1 MISSHL
7 YNNLKLSFFVLK
19 IYKFFAP
26 VIILMKKIV
35 IIEDDVVIRESL
47 KEILEMNNYEV
58 LAIESGIE
66 FMKRLKEFVPDILI
80 TDIIMPDKD
89 GIEIIIE
96 AKKTYPNIRL
106 VAISGGGRID
116 SESYLNTAK
125 YLGADATLKKP
136 FSHAQLLDILKNLT
150 V

>member
-1 MISSHL
+1 MI
-7 YNNLKLSFFVLK
+7 
-19 IYKFFAP
+19 P
-26 VIILMKKIV
+26 VSKKMNKIV
-35 IIEDDVVIRESL
+35 IVEDDIVIRESL

-58 LAIESGIE
+58 MAIDSCLDLMKKVNE
-66 FMKRLKEFVPDILI
+66 FKPDVLI

-96 AKKTYPNIRL
+96 AKKVLPNIIL
-106 VAISGGGRID
+106 IAISGGGRID

-136 FSHAQLLDILKNLT
+136 FTHKELLDCIANLAK
-150 V
+150 

>member
-1 MISSHL
+1 
-7 YNNLKLSFFVLK
+7 
-19 IYKFFAP
+19 
-26 VIILMKKIV
+26 MKKIA
-35 IIEDDVVIRESL
+35 IIEDDLVIRESL

-58 LAIESGIE
+58 LAVDNGMDLTKKVHE
-66 FMKRLKEFVPDILI
+66 FLPDILI

-96 AKKTYPNIRL
+96 VKKTYPNIIL
-106 VAISGGGRID
+106 IAISGGGRID

-136 FSHAQLLDILKNLT
+136 FTHTQLLNILKHFAD
-150 V
+150 

>member
-1 MISSHL
+1 MI
-7 YNNLKLSFFVLK
+7 
-19 IYKFFAP
+19 P
-26 VIILMKKIV
+26 VRNIMKKIV
-35 IIEDDVVIRESL
+35 IVEDDLVIRDSL

-58 LAIESGIE
+58 MAIDSCLDLMKKVNE
-66 FMKRLKEFVPDILI
+66 FRPDILI

-96 AKKTYPNIRL
+96 AKKVLPDIRL
-106 VAISGGGRID
+106 IAISGGGRID

-136 FSHAQLLDILKNLT
+136 FSHKELLDLIANLT
-150 V
+150 K

>member
-1 MISSHL
+1 M
-7 YNNLKLSFFVLK
+7 N
-19 IYKFFAP
+19 
-26 VIILMKKIV
+26 KIV
-35 IIEDDVVIRESL
+35 IVEDDIIIRESL

-58 LAIESGIE
+58 MAIDSCLDLMKKVNE
-66 FMKRLKEFVPDILI
+66 FKPDVLI

-96 AKKTYPNIRL
+96 AKKVLPNIIL
-106 VAISGGGRID
+106 IAISGGGRID

-136 FSHAQLLDILKNLT
+136 FTHKELLDCIANLT
-150 V
+150 K

>member
-1 MISSHL
+1 MI
-7 YNNLKLSFFVLK
+7 
-19 IYKFFAP
+19 P
-26 VIILMKKIV
+26 VKKNMNKIV
-35 IIEDDVVIRESL
+35 IVEDDIIIRESL

-58 LAIESGIE
+58 MAIDSCLDLMKKVNE
-66 FMKRLKEFVPDILI
+66 FKPDVLI

-96 AKKTYPNIRL
+96 AKKVLPNIIL
-106 VAISGGGRID
+106 IAISGGGRID

-136 FSHAQLLDILKNLT
+136 FSHKELLDCIANLAK
-150 V
+150 

>member
-1 MISSHL
+1 M
-7 YNNLKLSFFVLK
+7 
-19 IYKFFAP
+19 
-26 VIILMKKIV
+26 LMKKIA
-35 IIEDDVVIRESL
+35 IIEDDMVIRESL

-58 LAIESGIE
+58 FAADSGVDLIKKFNE
-66 FMKRLKEFVPDILI
+66 FNPDILI

-96 AKKTYPNIRL
+96 AKKLYPNIVL
-106 VAISGGGRID
+106 IAISGGGRID

-136 FSHAQLLDILKNLT
+136 FTHAQLLDLLKNFT
-150 V
+150 E

>member
-1 MISSHL
+1 MI
-7 YNNLKLSFFVLK
+7 
-19 IYKFFAP
+19 P
-26 VIILMKKIV
+26 VSKKMNRIV
-35 IIEDDVVIRESL
+35 IVEDDIVIRESL

-58 LAIESGIE
+58 MAIDSCLDLMKKVNE
-66 FMKRLKEFVPDILI
+66 FKPDVLI

-96 AKKTYPNIRL
+96 AKKVLPNIIL
-106 VAISGGGRID
+106 IAISGGGRID

-136 FSHAQLLDILKNLT
+136 FSHKELLDCIANLAK
-150 V
+150 

>member
-1 MISSHL
+1 MI
-7 YNNLKLSFFVLK
+7 
-19 IYKFFAP
+19 P
-26 VIILMKKIV
+26 VNKKMNRIV
-35 IIEDDVVIRESL
+35 IVEDDIVIRESL

-58 LAIESGIE
+58 MAIDSCLDLMKKVDE
-66 FMKRLKEFVPDILI
+66 FKPDVLI

-96 AKKTYPNIRL
+96 AKKVLPNIIL
-106 VAISGGGRID
+106 IAISGGGRID

-136 FSHAQLLDILKNLT
+136 FTHKELLDCIANLSK
-150 V
+150 

>member
-1 MISSHL
+1 MI
-7 YNNLKLSFFVLK
+7 
-19 IYKFFAP
+19 P
-26 VIILMKKIV
+26 VKKNMNKIV
-35 IIEDDVVIRESL
+35 IVEDDIIIRESL

-58 LAIESGIE
+58 MAIDSCLDLMKKVNE
-66 FMKRLKEFVPDILI
+66 FKPDVLI

-96 AKKTYPNIRL
+96 AKKVLPNIIL
-106 VAISGGGRID
+106 IAISGGGRID

-136 FSHAQLLDILKNLT
+136 FTHKELLDCIANLT
-150 V
+150 K

>member
-1 MISSHL
+1 
-7 YNNLKLSFFVLK
+7 
-19 IYKFFAP
+19 
-26 VIILMKKIV
+26 MKKVI

-47 KEILEMNNYEV
+47 KEILEMNNYTV
-58 LAIESGIE
+58 LAVDGGMDLMKKINE
-66 FMKRLKEFVPDILI
+66 FIPDILI

-96 AKKTYPNIRL
+96 AKKTYPNIIL

-136 FSHAQLLDILKNLT
+136 FTHGQLLDLLKNLQE
-150 V
+150 

>member
-1 MISSHL
+1 MIPVS
-7 YNNLKLSFFVLK
+7 K
-19 IYKFFAP
+19 I
-26 VIILMKKIV
+26 MNKIV
-35 IIEDDVVIRESL
+35 IVEDDIVIRESL

-58 LAIESGIE
+58 MAIDSCLDLMKKVSE
-66 FMKRLKEFVPDILI
+66 FKPDILI

-96 AKKTYPNIRL
+96 TKKVLPGIIL
-106 VAISGGGRID
+106 IAISGGGRID

-136 FSHAQLLDILKNLT
+136 FTHKELLDCIANLAK
-150 V
+150 

>member
-1 MISSHL
+1 MT
-7 YNNLKLSFFVLK
+7 K
-19 IYKFFAP
+19 ILIADDEP
-26 VIILMKKIV
+26 NILMLSEVMFK
-35 IIEDDVVIRESL
+35 EMGFDVYTAV
-47 KEILEMNNYEV
+47 NGQD
-58 LAIESGIE
+58 AIEKALEI
-66 FMKRLKEFVPDILI
+66 KPDIII

-96 AKKTYPNIRL
+96 AKKTYPNIIL

-136 FSHAQLLDILKNLT
+136 FTHDQLLDLLQNLT
-150 V
+150 E